1 MPNGKEAWTVT
12 GKLKARAPIADL
24 NSQKQNNLNQEMLFV
39 SHQHVSIN
47 MFKAVPP

>member
-12 GKLKARAPIADL
+12 GKLKPGAPLADL
-24 NSQKQNNLNQEMLFV
+24 NSQKQNNLNQEILFV
-39 SHQHVSIN
+39 FHQYVSIN